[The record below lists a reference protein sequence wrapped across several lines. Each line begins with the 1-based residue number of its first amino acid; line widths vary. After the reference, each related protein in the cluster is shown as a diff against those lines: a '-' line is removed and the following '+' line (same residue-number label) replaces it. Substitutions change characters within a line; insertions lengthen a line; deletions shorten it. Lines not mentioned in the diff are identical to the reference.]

1 MNLFF
6 LSTGTLVKNFGL
18 CNHREL
24 IGNDLKLLNKCYNS
38 SLSVIEVTRSHILK
52 NSQISYA
59 FIQSKTDAVQLAYYN
74 LIALSGNLYITV
86 VINVS
91 LIVTNLYI
99 YIYRHFLNC
108 RS

>member
-1 MNLFF
+1 M
-6 LSTGTLVKNFGL
+6 
-18 CNHREL
+18 
-24 IGNDLKLLNKCYNS
+24 
-38 SLSVIEVTRSHILK
+38 IEVTRSHILK

-74 LIALSGNLYITV
+74 LIALSGNLFITV

-99 YIYRHFLNC
+99 YRITNRIYRHFF
-108 RS
+108 